1 MRLIDAGIGHAS
13 KGEEL
18 IARFVIG
25 GREVSYKIRVG
36 SSYNP
41 LFLPALG
48 EFKCPAAF

>member
-1 MRLIDAGIGHAS
+1 MRLLDAGTVSRH
-13 KGEEL
+13 GEEL

-25 GREVSYKIRVG
+25 GREVSYKVRVG

-48 EFKCPAAF
+48 DFKCPAAF